1 MDVLL
6 FLLTRRVLPEHSVI
20 PRGYSLYCWRRK
32 DRDNNVQRSLSA
44 RPVVIDLNADL
55 EKADEVVKDDGA
67 TLDDCPFKSAISPD
81 ESDDD
86 SNEVTIRVQGEV
98 IDRIHLQP
106 GYEGPASPPGLA
118 PQHFGYSPEYFG
130 SKEEVVLESSRGM
143 RVPDRHR
150 ESEAFASDL
159 PPLPPSAHT
168 AYGSPIPGSARF
180 IGSPIRTGAITRFA
194 DEAATS
200 ARSPRTQE
208 EYAAEQ
214 SRSMPGSEH
223 SPRHKQEFSIPKPD
237 RGVHFEE
244 EIVRHFDELP
254 AATPLRSA
262 FLSDPR
268 AASPLRSAREIY
280 QSRVPTPV
288 QSARN
293 AYTDPTMPP
302 ISSAAPSST
311 DPYKVEAVRPSP
323 RVATPEIRTADAR
336 LSQYRCRSPLL
347 SSYRGE
353 PSPTDSTG
361 YTESDSDD
369 EPFPSARSPAYRQYL
384 GTPRSATFPSQQG
397 PPLSAHEVNPPMSAR
412 LPAPS
417 SKSKWPG
424 KWPRW
429 SRA

>member
-20 PRGYSLYCWRRK
+20 PRGYSLYFWRRK
-32 DRDNNVQRSLSA
+32 DRDDNLQRSLSA
-44 RPVVIDLNADL
+44 RPVIDLNADL
-55 EKADEVVKDDGA
+55 EKADEAAKDDGA
-67 TLDDCPFKSAISPD
+67 TLDDCPFKSASSPD

-106 GYEGPASPPGLA
+106 GYEGPATPPGLTLHKSSRS
-118 PQHFGYSPEYFG
+118 PQYPGCM
-130 SKEEVVLESSRGM
+130 EEVALASSHDM
-143 RVPDRHR
+143 RVPSPHG
-150 ESEAFASDL
+150 ESGAFASDL
-159 PPLPPSAHT
+159 PPLPPSAYT
-168 AYGSPIPGSARF
+168 AYGSPAPASARF
-180 IGSPIRTGAITRFA
+180 VGSPIRSGATTRFA
-194 DEAATS
+194 DEAAAS
-200 ARSPRTQE
+200 ARSPRAQQE
-208 EYAAEQ
+208 FTAE
-214 SRSMPGSEH
+214 SMPNSAR
-223 SPRHKQEFSIPKPD
+223 SPRHEQHFSIPEPD
-237 RGVHFEE
+237 RGPFCEE

-280 QSRVPTPV
+280 ESRVPTPI
-288 QSARN
+288 QN
-293 AYTDPTMPP
+293 AYTDTSIPPT
-302 ISSAAPSST
+302 SAAAPSST
-311 DPYKVEAVRPSP
+311 NPYKVEPSP
-323 RVATPEIRTADAR
+323 RVAPPEVHTADAG

-412 LPAPS
+412 LPAPNN
-417 SKSKWPG
+417 KGKWTG

-429 SRA
+429 GRA

>member
-20 PRGYSLYCWRRK
+20 PRGYSLYCWRRR
-32 DRDNNVQRSLSA
+32 DRDDSLQRSLSA
-44 RPVVIDLNADL
+44 RPVIDLNADL
-55 EKADEVVKDDGA
+55 EKADDVAKDDGA
-67 TLDDCPFKSAISPD
+67 TLDDCPFKSANSPD

-106 GYEGPASPPGLA
+106 GYEGPATPPGLT
-118 PQHFGYSPEYFG
+118 PLKSSRTLQHSGRM
-130 SKEEVVLESSRGM
+130 EEVVLDSSRGM
-143 RVPDRHR
+143 RVPESHG
-150 ESEAFASDL
+150 ESETFASEL

-168 AYGSPIPGSARF
+168 AYGSPVPGSARF
-180 IGSPIRTGAITRFA
+180 VGSPIRSGATTRFA
-194 DEAATS
+194 DEAVMP
-200 ARSPRTQE
+200 ARSPRAQE
-208 EYAAEQ
+208 QFTAEQ
-214 SRSMPGSEH
+214 TQSTPSSARGSRHE
-223 SPRHKQEFSIPKPD
+223 QQFSIPEPD
-237 RGVHFEE
+237 HGPYFEE

-280 QSRVPTPV
+280 ESRVPTPV

-293 AYTDPTMPP
+293 AYTDTSMPP
-302 ISSAAPSST
+302 VSAAAPSST
-311 DPYKVEAVRPSP
+311 NPYQIEATQPSP
-323 RVATPEIRTADAR
+323 RVAPQEVHTADAGR
-336 LSQYRCRSPLL
+336 SQYRCRSPLL

-412 LPAPS
+412 LPPTSNKA
-417 SKSKWPG
+417 KWTT

-429 SRA
+429 GRA